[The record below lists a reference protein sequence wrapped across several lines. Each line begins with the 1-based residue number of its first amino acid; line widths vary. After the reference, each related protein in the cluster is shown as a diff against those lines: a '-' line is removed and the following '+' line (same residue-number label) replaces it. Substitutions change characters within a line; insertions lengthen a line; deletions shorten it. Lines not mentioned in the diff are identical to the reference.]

1 MSEPLNI
8 LIRSFLAFVILFA
21 LAKLFG
27 KRQISQLTY
36 IEYIVGISIG
46 SIAAFMA
53 TDMDGPMYHSLI
65 SLAIFSALP
74 ILLEFLSLK
83 SKHVR
88 DFVDG
93 QSTILIKD
101 GKVLEDNLKKERIT
115 SEELLE
121 HLRMKDVFKVAD
133 VEFAVMETNGVVS
146 VLLKADQ
153 QPITAKVLNM
163 QVSPAE
169 APQAVIMDGAIMDES
184 LSNLGLNRGWLK
196 VELAK
201 AGVALENVFL
211 GQVDKGGQLYLDL
224 FDDKLMVPE
233 PTMMPLTYATLKKC
247 QADLELYALATK
259 SEAMKQNYTEYA
271 KHIQHVMDQVNP
283 LLNR

>member
-1 MSEPLNI
+1 MSDWLLI
-8 LIRSFLAFVILFA
+8 LLRSILAFAILFA

-36 IEYIVGISIG
+36 IEYIVGITIG

-53 TDMDGPMYHSLI
+53 SDIDGPIYHSLI
-65 SLAIFSALP
+65 SLLIFSALP
-74 ILLEFLSLK
+74 LCLEFLSLK
-83 SKHVR
+83 SKKIR
-88 DFVDG
+88 DYVEG
-93 QSTILIKD
+93 NSTILIKD
-101 GKVLEDNLKKERIT
+101 GKVLEDNLKKERLT
-115 SEELLE
+115 TEDLLE
-121 HLRMKDVFKVAD
+121 HLRMKNIFKVAD
-133 VEFAVMETNGVVS
+133 VEFALMESNGDVS
-146 VLLKADQ
+146 VLLKAEH
-153 QPITAKVLNM
+153 QPVTPRLLNL

-169 APQAVIMDGAIMDES
+169 EPQAVIMDGVIMDES

-201 AGVALENVFL
+201 SGVALENVFL

-224 FDDKLMVPE
+224 FDDKLKVPE
-233 PTMMPLTYATLKKC
+233 PTTMKITYATLKKC

-259 SEAMKQNYTEYA
+259 SNEMKQIYA
-271 KHIQHVMDQVNP
+271 DQAIRLQDVIRQVHP